1 MVKKSRTPPVPPPAR
16 KRAAKKAASAQPRA
30 APRSPVKV
38 TTTVAVPAEPEPDHL
53 PGAAPATGKDEFE
66 PPGPPSKTPSTAPP
80 HIPQG
85 DPAMTRI
92 LLIDLAQREVQAR
105 TQLQTRLDYLNSL
118 KTPVVTQDG
127 KTVLS
132 DAAMSAAQREEL
144 ADLKRRLGSEVAVDE
159 FYQTV
164 AAQVARSSWVH
175 IHDNAKSHLR
185 LKHGLFGTQQV
196 AKLDKEKNELDAH
209 EREVAAVCGL
219 LQLDNLTDTTNRRF
233 IRAVA
238 EAQGEY
244 QQSIKLFDAAFDFLL
259 RQPPVSVQSQIG
271 EKKLDKGVIGCVSP
285 PQHRLRQ
292 AESSDPAMAKA
303 PPEPE
308 QAPVPSPQDKV
319 EALDARTLAQVVRRL
334 VEDKVTADDTW
345 LSSRLDSAFSQ
356 LTGAVA
362 GAPASTLEIN
372 LPDLEEA
379 VDIDIVKE
387 NLHAVQAIYFS
398 FQLEEMRMYQVVE
411 RIVELFRQGM
421 LPLGRGKV
429 GDYLYKYYQKAA
441 ERITEGERRDLYF
454 RCFGAPGGN
463 PNIGEPNRDF
473 NELWLRFVSAVSSFA
488 RQQTVE
494 RVLRDHVPMAVSSE
508 QVRKAGRDLGSNLSR
523 NGYGIAYNA
532 AIEMQQSIVDFI
544 DVLTN
549 PDLRNAF
556 GARDMWQVID
566 LVNANYLGGP
576 RNTHRF
582 RTQSRAGAVIIRWIA
597 NNVQRLSN
605 VTGPV
610 LVIDQ
615 IVNPQLIPVSPTH
628 KATVDPTDWDLV
640 NACEQWLAVGG
651 VQDQSVEQ
659 YAQPIESPITS
670 ARPIGMPQMARDALD
685 AAGISLPA

>member
-1 MVKKSRTPPVPPPAR
+1 MN
-16 KRAAKKAASAQPRA
+16 
-30 APRSPVKV
+30 
-38 TTTVAVPAEPEPDHL
+38 
-53 PGAAPATGKDEFE
+53 
-66 PPGPPSKTPSTAPP
+66 
-80 HIPQG
+80 
-85 DPAMTRI
+85 RI

-105 TQLQTRLDYLNSL
+105 TQLQVRLDYLNSL
-118 KTPVVTQDG
+118 KTPVVAQDG
-127 KTVLS
+127 KTLLS
-132 DAAMSAAQREEL
+132 DAALSADQRAEL
-144 ADLKRRLGSEVAVDE
+144 ADLKRRLASDVAVDD
-159 FYQTV
+159 FYQAV
-164 AAQVARSSWVH
+164 AAQVARSSWTQ
-175 IHDNAKSHLR
+175 IHDDADSNLR
-185 LKHGLFGTQQV
+185 LKYGLFGTQQ
-196 AKLDKEKNELDAH
+196 AAQLDQNTNALDPR

-244 QQSIKLFDAAFDFLL
+244 QQSLQLFIAAFAFL
-259 RQPPVSVQSQIG
+259 QGKPPVSVQSQIG
-271 EKKLDKGVIGCVSP
+271 EKKLNPRIIGCVSHA
-285 PQHRLRQ
+285 QHRLRQ
-292 AESSDPAMAKA
+292 AEAIDPAAA
-303 PPEPE
+303 AIS
-308 QAPVPSPQDKV
+308 QAASKTQVPSAEEKIQ
-319 EALDARTLAQVVRRL
+319 ALDARTVAQVVRRL
-334 VEDKVTADDTW
+334 VDDKVTADDTW

-362 GAPASTLEIN
+362 GAPPSTLEID

-429 GDYLYKYYQKAA
+429 GDYLYKYFQKAA

-532 AIEMQQSIVDFI
+532 AIEMQQSIVEFI